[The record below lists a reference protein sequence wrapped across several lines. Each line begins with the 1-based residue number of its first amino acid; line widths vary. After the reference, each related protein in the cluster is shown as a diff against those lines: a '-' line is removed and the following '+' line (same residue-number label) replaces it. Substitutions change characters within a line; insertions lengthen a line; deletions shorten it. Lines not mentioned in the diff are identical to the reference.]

1 MVVFFTDAP
10 APGNAT
16 KAKALE
22 GLNAAEISITVFL
35 QLTNQVEVIKVQ
47 ENLEHLA
54 PGVYKSASGTYQITN
69 GDLTLDAQG
78 NENATW
84 YFQSASSL
92 TVGSPAASR
101 SVKLINGAKANNVY
115 WYVGSSAVNYAGGGV
130 MVGNVI
136 ANNGVTSAPANST
149 TLPGAETVLNGR
161 AISLVSSVTMVNTII
176 NVPVN

>member
-1 MVVFFTDAP
+1 MVVFTDAP

-16 KAKALE
+16 KAAKALE
-22 GLNAAEISITVFL
+22 GLNAARDLYNSISPANKPGGSDQGSGEL
-35 QLTNQVEVIKVQ
+35 GALT
-47 ENLEHLA
+47 LA

-101 SVKLINGAKANNVY
+101 S
-115 WYVGSSAVNYAGGGV
+115 
-130 MVGNVI
+130 
-136 ANNGVTSAPANST
+136 
-149 TLPGAETVLNGR
+149 
-161 AISLVSSVTMVNTII
+161 
-176 NVPVN
+176 